1 MSDAWTERLSEYID
15 GILPASERTALEAHL
30 ASCAACATTLDELR
44 PVVARARA
52 LDDRPPAS
60 DLWPRIAAGIGLA
73 GAPPDAGADLAHR
86 RPRRRFS
93 FTVPQAL
100 AASLALALLSGAAS
114 WLLRPRVVSQTQVG
128 SAPQPAQ
135 WLTAADRPY
144 EITVAELEGVL
155 AEGRRTGRLDSATV
169 RILEQSL
176 ATIDTA
182 IAEARR
188 ALAADPGS
196 AYLNYHL
203 ADTMRRKVELLRR
216 ATALAGTQT

>member
-1 MSDAWTERLSEYID
+1 MSDTWTERLSEYID
-15 GILPASERTALEAHL
+15 GTLSESERTALEAHL

-44 PVVARARA
+44 RVVTRARA
-52 LDDRPPAS
+52 LDDRLPAT
-60 DLWPRIAAGIGLA
+60 DHWPRIAAGIGLA
-73 GAPPDAGADLAHR
+73 GAPRGAGVELAYR

-114 WLLRPRVVSQTQVG
+114 WLLRPRVASQRQVG

-135 WLTAADRPY
+135 WLTAADRRY
-144 EITVAELEGVL
+144 EVTVAELEGVL

-169 RILEQSL
+169 RILERSL